1 MAAQNLRLHCARAR
15 RARKRQRTPGFSGNI
30 ASRGLARGLLFVP
43 GMSKP
48 IPSISKYMTTT
59 PHTVSG
65 SVTLAAAGR
74 LMQEHGIRHL
84 PVVDDGE
91 LLGMITDRDI
101 KYVSSFG
108 FVQPE
113 NVPIRGAMTEKP
125 YTVAPETPLDEVAAT
140 MAEHKYGSAIVV
152 QNGHVVGVFTT
163 VDACSALSELLGS
176 RLRK

>member
-1 MAAQNLRLHCARAR
+1 
-15 RARKRQRTPGFSGNI
+15 
-30 ASRGLARGLLFVP
+30 
-43 GMSKP
+43 MSKP

-65 SVTLAAAGR
+65 SVTLAAAAR

-84 PVVDDGE
+84 PVVDDGQ

-101 KYVSSFG
+101 KYVSTFG

-113 NVPIRGAMTEKP
+113 NVPLRGAMTEKP
-125 YTVAPETPLDEVAAT
+125 YTVTPEAPMDEVVAT

-152 QNGHVVGVFTT
+152 QNAHVVGVFTT
-163 VDACSALSELLGS
+163 VDACRALSELLGT